1 MGFFRRLR
9 GKIGILVEKE
19 GFRGKIGVVRGGWLK
34 IEGLVGKWGFHG
46 SMVENW
52 GFGGKLGFSWEYG

>member
-46 SMVENW
+46 ITMEN
-52 GFGGKLGFSWEYG
+52 